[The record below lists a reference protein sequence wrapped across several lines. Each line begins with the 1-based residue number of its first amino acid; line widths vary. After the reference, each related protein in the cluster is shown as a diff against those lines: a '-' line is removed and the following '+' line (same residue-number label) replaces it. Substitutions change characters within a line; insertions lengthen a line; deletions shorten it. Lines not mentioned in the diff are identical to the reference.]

1 MARRADTAQ
10 EDTRFRVLRLLESHP
25 DLTQREIADRLG
37 ISLGGVNY
45 CVRALTDKGLVKIQN
60 FQNSS
65 NKLSY
70 AYLLTPTGMAEK
82 TLLAARFLKRKLVE
96 YEALRAE
103 IDALEQEV
111 RLAQSESASDGRPW
125 R

>member
-1 MARRADTAQ
+1 MPRRPATAQ
-10 EDTRFRVLRLLESHP
+10 EDKRFRVLRLLESHP

-45 CVRALTDKGLVKIQN
+45 CVRALTEKGLVKIKN
-60 FQNSS
+60 FRNSS
-65 NKLSY
+65 NKLGY
-70 AYLLTPTGMAEK
+70 AYLLTPTGVAEK
-82 TLLAARFLKRKLVE
+82 TALAARFLKRKLME

-111 RLAQSESASDGRPW
+111 RLAQRDGASNGHP
-125 R
+125 

>member
-1 MARRADTAQ
+1 MARHPATVQ

-25 DLTQREIADRLG
+25 DLTQREIADRLD

-45 CVRALTDKGLVKIQN
+45 CVRALTEKGLVKIQN

-65 NKLSY
+65 NKLGY
-70 AYLLTPTGMAEK
+70 AYLLTPTGVAEK
-82 TLLAARFLKRKLVE
+82 TALAARFLKRKLVE

-111 RLAQSESASDGRPW
+111 RLAQIDGASNGHP
-125 R
+125 

>member
-1 MARRADTAQ
+1 MPRCPATAQ

-25 DLTQREIADRLG
+25 DLTQREIADRLD

-45 CVRALTDKGLVKIQN
+45 CVRALTERGLVKIQN
-60 FQNSS
+60 FRNSS
-65 NKLSY
+65 NKLGY
-70 AYLLTPTGMAEK
+70 AYLLTPTGVAEK
-82 TLLAARFLKRKLVE
+82 TALAARFLKRKLIE

-111 RLAQSESASDGRPW
+111 RLAQRDGVSNGRP
-125 R
+125 